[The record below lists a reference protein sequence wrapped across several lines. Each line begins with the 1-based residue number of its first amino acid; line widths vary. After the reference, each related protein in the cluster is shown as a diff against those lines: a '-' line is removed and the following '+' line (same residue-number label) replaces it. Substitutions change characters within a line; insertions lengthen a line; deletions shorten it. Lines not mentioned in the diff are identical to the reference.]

1 MKYTENDGLP
11 KVLVVDDEPMIC
23 ETLQGLLESW
33 QMRADTCPHPSH
45 VLSVSESRPE
55 YDVILLDVHF
65 QDGNGLDFLPQ
76 IQTRFPSVKVIM
88 VTGYADKNTAIQA
101 LKLGAFDFIEK
112 PFDYSILKHA
122 IERALDAKRKE
133 DRLRALLEE
142 LRENERLL
150 TEQNRRLEFLNEQ
163 LLKTNKAMAV
173 LAQNIAREREETER
187 RIAIQLRGVI
197 MPLVGRLALN
207 ARTADKAAELEAAMQ
222 QIIDELTS
230 GDALSGRIVS
240 TLSFTELRVATLIKS
255 GLTTEE
261 IARQLHVSL
270 STVKTHRRNIRRKLN
285 LADTKTDLRSYL
297 ATCREGLKE

>member
-1 MKYTENDGLP
+1 MEDIEKEALP
-11 KVLVVDDEPMIC
+11 RVLIVDDEPMIC
-23 ETLQGLLESW
+23 ETLQGLLELW
-33 QMRADTCPHPSH
+33 QMKADACSHPSH
-45 VLSVSESRPE
+45 IQLVSETRSE

-76 IQTRFPSVKVIM
+76 IQARFPSVKVIM

-112 PFDYSILKHA
+112 PFDHSILKHA

-187 RIAIQLRGVI
+187 RIAMQLRGVV

-207 ARTADKAAELEAAMQ
+207 ARTADKVAELEAAMQ
-222 QIIDELTS
+222 QMIEELTS
-230 GDALSGRIVS
+230 GDSLSERIVS
-240 TLSFTELRVATLIKS
+240 ALSFTELRVASLIKS

-297 ATCREGLKE
+297 ATFREGLRE